1 MSKYLVFAVDGADRL
16 TLLCPP
22 TPEHPHEL
30 KQIALSFIQAP
41 KLAKRQATGELGQ
54 DEPCA
59 FEAMEAIRSA
69 CLGKPVTFEEDFV
82 IEPLQRTSGRM
93 TLPSGQDACEFLL
106 GQGYART
113 PDRIQPRMS
122 KAIHDRYFKLMTE
135 AKAAKRGVFAPNAGD
150 KIRSLSILSTADTD
164 ALLAKL
170 QAVEG
175 DVKVRIERALS
186 ASTLVITLPA
196 PFNVQ
201 ATLALAGVVA
211 PLAKDGEVQAEAA
224 SEGKFHVE
232 RFLLHRT
239 VSVRFTGVDHFFN
252 LVGSVVSPKGS
263 FQAELIAKG
272 FVTINGAT
280 LHLAEPFVASL
291 REAESEAQKQKV
303 GIWKNYSEG
312 RLEVTTGAPA
322 GTSSSLVPAG
332 GAGATANQEVAI
344 EGDREFPALVL
355 QVLTSDTLILKNLNS
370 GALVKASLAGVRV
383 SKNVS
388 RDHDGKTPETRVTY
402 KDFAWEAKELLRTQ
416 FVGKRVSVIVDYARI
431 IPETKEV
438 RPMITCIED
447 VSRTNLGAALLDSGY
462 ATFFLGRNDYCAH
475 AELLQSSELGARHR
489 GLGLHSS
496 KTAPETK
503 VVELSRLGESKGKYY
518 LAFLQRGMV
527 QGRPPV
533 LRGIVDAVVGG
544 GSLRVYIPKE
554 HFQIPFKI
562 AGVTA
567 PQGAVSPGD
576 VADPLAAEAKEFTM
590 THLMQREVDIQVD
603 TVDRAGNFIG
613 NVSLVGA
620 AKTFAVTLVE
630 AGLAVVSNADRLTY
644 IHQLRDA
651 EAAAK
656 SKALG
661 IWSQAGAVPQRFAR
675 QEAAFAAASPD
686 HISVA
691 SDASWTPVTLVDV
704 ADANTVYVQV
714 NTVEAREARSAIQE
728 ALQVA
733 AAGSAYTPKKKG
745 ELVCAY
751 YREDKTWNR
760 AKVLATFADEGVAEV
775 QFIDFGT
782 KQEVR
787 LKDLRPVP
795 KEDTVLLSTP
805 PQALTVKL
813 ACIKSR
819 GPNAD
824 YADTAYDEI
833 YEYAGESCELVAK
846 CVYATAADKFYIL
859 STSDKAKSLNE
870 HVLEA
875 GVAVLDK
882 HTKASVPAVF
892 ERMRVAQEVAR
903 KAHKRLWKFGDADE
917 DSDDE

>member
-22 TPEHPHEL
+22 TPDNQREL

-59 FEAMEAIRSA
+59 FEAMEAIRSLV
-69 CLGKPVTFEEDFV
+69 LGKPVTFEEDFV
-82 IEPLQRTSGRM
+82 IEPLQRTSGRL
-93 TLPSGQDACEFLL
+93 TLPSGQDASEFLL
-106 GQGYART
+106 SQGYART

-122 KAIHDRYFKLMTE
+122 KGLYDRYIKLMND
-135 AKAAKRGVFAPNAGD
+135 AKTAKRGVFAPNAAT
-150 KIRSLSILSTADTD
+150 KVRSVSILSTADAD
-164 ALLAKL
+164 ELVRKL
-170 QAVEG
+170 QAAEG

-186 ASTLVITLPA
+186 ASTLVITLPE
-196 PFNVQ
+196 PYNVQ

-211 PLAKDGEVQAEAA
+211 PLAKDGDAQADAA
-224 SEGKFHVE
+224 AEGKFHVE

-239 VSVRFTGVDHFFN
+239 VAVRFTGVDHFYN
-252 LVGSVVSPKGS
+252 LVGSIVSPKGS
-263 FQAELIAKG
+263 FQAELVAKG
-272 FVTINGAT
+272 LVTLNGAT
-280 LHLAEPFVASL
+280 LHLAEPFSAAL
-291 REAESEAQKQKV
+291 REAESDAQKKKLGV
-303 GIWKNYSEG
+303 WKNYAEG
-312 RLEVTTGAPA
+312 KLEVTQVTAS
-322 GTSSSLVPAG
+322 SSSLVPAG
-332 GAGATANQEVAI
+332 GAGAAANQEVAI

-383 SKNVS
+383 SKNVA

-402 KDFAWEAKELLRTQ
+402 KDYAWEAKELLRTQ
-416 FVGKRVSVIVDYARI
+416 FVGKRVSVVVDYARV

-438 RPMITCIED
+438 RSMVTVVED
-447 VSRTNLGAALLDSGY
+447 VSHTNLAAALLDSGY
-462 ATFFLGRNDYCAH
+462 ATFFLGRNDYCAQ
-475 AELLQSSELGARHR
+475 AERLQASELGARHR

-496 KTAPETK
+496 KAAPEAK
-503 VVELSRLGESKGKYY
+503 VVELSRLGEAKGKYY

-533 LRGIVDAVVGG
+533 LRGIVDGVVGG

-567 PQGAVSPGD
+567 PQGAFAPGD
-576 VADPLAAEAKEFTM
+576 VADPLAAESKEFTM
-590 THLMQREVDIQVD
+590 TQLMQREVDIQVD

-620 AKTFAVTLVE
+620 SKTFAITLVE
-630 AGLAVVSNADRLTY
+630 AGFAVVSNADRLTY
-644 IHQLRDA
+644 VHQLRDA

-656 SKALG
+656 AKAVG
-661 IWSQAGAVPQRFAR
+661 IWSEGGAVPQRHAR

-686 HISVA
+686 QLIVA
-691 SDASWTPVTLVDV
+691 RESWFPSTLVEV
-704 ADANTVYVQV
+704 ADANTVYLQS
-714 NTVEAREARSAIQE
+714 NTVEAREARSAIQA

-733 AAGSAYTPKKKG
+733 AAGSAYTPKKKN

-751 YREDKTWNR
+751 FREDGSWNR
-760 AKVLATFADEGVAEV
+760 AKVLATFIEDSVAEV
-775 QFIDFGT
+775 LFIDYGT
-782 KQEVR
+782 KKEVR
-787 LKDLRPVP
+787 LKDLRPIP
-795 KEDTVLLSTP
+795 KDDEVLLSTP
-805 PQALTVKL
+805 PQAITAKL

-819 GPNAD
+819 PNSE
-824 YADTAYDEI
+824 YADAAYDEI
-833 YEYAGESCELVAK
+833 FEYAGESAELVAK
-846 CVYATAADKFYIL
+846 VVYSTAANKYYLL
-859 STSDKAKSLNE
+859 SSSETAAKTLNQQ
-870 HVLEA
+870 VLEA

-882 HTKASVPAVF
+882 LTKTVVPDVF
-892 ERMRVAQEVAR
+892 ERLRASQEVAR